1 MNAKILIFK
10 TSGRESHVYMD
21 NKENTKKI
29 LAEAKTI
36 AMIGCSPDEY
46 RTSNYAAKFLQER
59 GYRVIPI
66 NPMVDEILGET
77 SYASLQDVPEDT
89 EIDIVN
95 IFRNSAYS
103 ADAVKDASKWKEKT
117 GQNPVV
123 WTQLDVSSPEAEAIA
138 QKHQMPYV
146 KNKCIMVEWER
157 AEKA

>member
-1 MNAKILIFK
+1 
-10 TSGRESHVYMD
+10 MD

-46 RTSNYAAKFLQER
+46 RTSNYAVKFLQER

-103 ADAVKDASKWKEKT
+103 GDAVKDVSEWKEKT

>member
-1 MNAKILIFK
+1 MA
-10 TSGRESHVYMD
+10 GRATLYMD

-46 RTSNYAAKFLQER
+46 RTSNYAVKFLQER

-103 ADAVKDASKWKEKT
+103 GDAVKDVSEWKEKT